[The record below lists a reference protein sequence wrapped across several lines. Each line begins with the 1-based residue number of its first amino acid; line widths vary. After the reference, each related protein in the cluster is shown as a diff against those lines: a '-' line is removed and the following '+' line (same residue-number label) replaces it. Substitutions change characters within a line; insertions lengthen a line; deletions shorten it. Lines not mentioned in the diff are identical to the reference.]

1 VLLRINLEPATP
13 EEKKLHQH
21 LQTLLDAAVVQQA
34 ENSVSRRRGSRVQ
47 APERSVH
54 RVSPRTSE
62 QRDHA
67 ESGHSPVKHRLGPNC
82 NALDM
87 VSAGARA
94 MMAANAKRAGSTTG
108 GMESATI
115 AARTGR
121 ARRPTQ
127 GIRGPS
133 LRTCSPSF
141 PGSLSGPNHGCQV
154 RRQDQ
159 LERVARGL
167 PLACHNRRARDDLF
181 IIRASH
187 CTSRTRRKPS
197 SSTSLEGGSIAGRS
211 SETPS

>member
-1 VLLRINLEPATP
+1 MAVLLRINLEPATP

-141 PGSLSGPNHGCQV
+141 PRLTIRPEPRLSSTT
-154 RRQDQ
+154 
-159 LERVARGL
+159 AR
-167 PLACHNRRARDDLF
+167 PTRACG
-181 IIRASH
+181 
-187 CTSRTRRKPS
+187 SRTTARLPQQKG
-197 SSTSLEGGSIAGRS
+197 EGRPFHHKGIPLYLADSA
-211 SETPS
+211 ET